1 MKIESIKLENNEI
14 LGSLFLDF
22 KDKNGKII
30 DTIILAGENACG
42 KSTILNIIYEFS
54 NYNLFP
60 IKSNEKRE
68 FMVQL
73 TNEEYG
79 ILRNHEQTKMY
90 FQNGILK
97 NELIFKFD
105 FRIINDW
112 NQIKVTY
119 ANNINQQMELVGNIF
134 ASNEIKSIFKSIF
147 SDVEINF
154 NPQNI
159 QSVTSKDI
167 DQKIYG
173 SIKSSSNL
181 ATEITQLLI
190 DIQSLDDAEF
200 TEWGRNNVGRP
211 VDNSKLDLRIGRFKE
226 AFNFMFPTKRYKKIK
241 NENNVKKVLFEEFGS
256 EIPIEKLSSG
266 EKQIVFRGSFL
277 LKDQKSNKGAL
288 VLIDEPEISL
298 HPKWQ
303 LKILGFFKKLFT
315 DENGIQ
321 TSQIIIATHSPF
333 IVHNDSRL
341 NDRVIVLNKDSDGN
355 IYLPDTT
362 EYFGWTPEKVVS
374 EAFNIDFVIH
384 SEKPIVFVEGDYD
397 IKYINKAAKVFG
409 KESILAQ
416 IGLKDGGGYRNL
428 DKIWNIFV
436 THLTEIKSQKIILLY
451 DCDTEK
457 LDLQEGNFF
466 KRRIPSNADNPVKK
480 GIENL
485 FPYETILKAIKHKS
499 AFIDITEE
507 TKMIIRGDEIIEP
520 KKYQVNKDEKGNLCN
535 WLCENGTKED
545 FSNFAQI
552 FTIIENIV

>member
-1 MKIESIKLENNEI
+1 MKIKSIKLENNEI

-22 KDKNGKII
+22 TDKNGKII
-30 DTIILAGENACG
+30 DTIILAGENGCG

-54 NYNLFP
+54 NYNLIP
-60 IKSNEKRE
+60 NKSNEKRE
-68 FMVQL
+68 FKVQL
-73 TNEEYG
+73 TNEESDL
-79 ILRNHEQTKMY
+79 LRSHEQTKRY
-90 FQNGILK
+90 FQNGILN

-105 FRIINDW
+105 FGIINDW
-112 NQIKVTY
+112 NQIKVVY
-119 ANNINQQMELVGNIF
+119 ASNTNQQMEQIGNNF
-134 ASNEIKSIFKSIF
+134 VSNEIKSIFKSIF

-190 DIQSLDDAEF
+190 DIQALDDAEF

-256 EIPIEKLSSG
+256 EIPIENLSSG

-298 HPKWQ
+298 HPNWQ

-341 NDRVIVLNKDSDGN
+341 NDRVIVLNKDEAGN
-355 IYLPDTT
+355 IYIPNNV
-362 EYFGWTPEKVVS
+362 EYFGWTPENLVS
-374 EAFNIDFVIH
+374 EAFNIDFIIR
-384 SEKPIVFVEGDYD
+384 SEKPNVFVEGDYD
-397 IKYINKAAKVFG
+397 IKYITKAAKVLD

-416 IGLKDGGGYRNL
+416 IGLKEVGGYKTL
-428 DKIWNIFV
+428 DKIWNLFK

-457 LDLQEGNFF
+457 LDTQEGIVF
-466 KRRIPSNADNPVKK
+466 KRIIPSNADNPVKK

-485 FPYETILKAIKHKS
+485 LPHETILKAIKHKN

-507 TKMIIRGDEIIEP
+507 TKKTIRGEEIFEP

-545 FSNFAQI
+545 FSNFTQI
-552 FTIIENIV
+552 FTIIGNIV